1 MDNFLDQ
8 LVYVRKVI
16 TSCITEE
23 QLKNAKQ
30 WAREWSSRMYQQY
43 PDLVQCETELYESVT
58 A

>member
-8 LVYVRKVI
+8 LIYVRKVI
-16 TSCITEE
+16 TSCITED

-30 WAREWSSRMYQQY
+30 WAWEWAGRMRKQY
-43 PDLVQCETELYESVT
+43 PTWVPCETDLYEAVT